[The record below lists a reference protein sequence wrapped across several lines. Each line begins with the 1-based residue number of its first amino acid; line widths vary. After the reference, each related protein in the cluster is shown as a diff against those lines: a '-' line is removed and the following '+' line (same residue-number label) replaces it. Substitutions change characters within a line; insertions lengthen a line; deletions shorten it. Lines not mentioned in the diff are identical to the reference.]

1 MNAIGQ
7 LLSPEDILLDLDVAN
22 KEGVF
27 EAVGRLL
34 EGRYGLAQKQVV
46 DSLNAR
52 ERLGSTGLGHGVAI
66 PHARIKGLRQAVAV
80 FVRTRSPVPFDAPD
94 GKPVF
99 AMVVLFVPQQ
109 ATDEHLKILAGV
121 AEMFAD
127 RRFREQL
134 KTCADPVAVSK
145 LFADWPSI

>member
-1 MNAIGQ
+1 
-7 LLSPEDILLDLDVAN
+7 
-22 KEGVF
+22 
-27 EAVGRLL
+27 
-34 EGRYGLAQKQVV
+34 
-46 DSLNAR
+46 
-52 ERLGSTGLGHGVAI
+52 LGHGVAI

-80 FVRTRSPVPFDAPD
+80 FVRSRSPVPFDAPD

-134 KTCADPVAVSK
+134 KACADPAAVSK
-145 LFADWPSI
+145 LFADWPST